1 MRTDNKESFIQI
13 YMETN
18 KMTDRKIW
26 IEEQDGEKYLFGVA
40 LVAGEKTKNG
50 WQYKEEDLRSIAKAA
65 RECPVVTSI
74 EHPKSLNR
82 TAFALLDAY
91 TDGSK
96 IIVQAEMLKDTKHL
110 PVAEF
115 MNQMVA
121 AGMIGNLSFTI
132 SCVGE
137 IRDGIVENPA
147 FDSICICRGE
157 DI

>member
-1 MRTDNKESFIQI
+1 
-13 YMETN
+13 
-18 KMTDRKIW
+18 
-26 IEEQDGEKYLFGVA
+26 
-40 LVAGEKTKNG
+40 
-50 WQYKEEDLRSIAKAA
+50 
-65 RECPVVTSI
+65 
-74 EHPKSLNR
+74 
-82 TAFALLDAY
+82 LDAY